1 IATIGFF
8 QATKAFHHRIEG
20 FFPCGFFKLAI
31 AFDEGLFQALATGD
45 KFIGGKL
52 PFDTQQILIGW
63 SLRRLYIDNF
73 AVFDNKVKLTTSA
86 AVRTGGQNFFRLPF
100 AIALMAFGAQ
110 SPRRTNRDTV
120 ATGFTQR
127 LAPIATATWK
137 HLGIKASIGGTDDIP
152 ALPHLTNSSAPPTH
166 DTFFRIVIKKG

>member
-1 IATIGFF
+1 
-8 QATKAFHHRIEG
+8 
-20 FFPCGFFKLAI
+20 
-31 AFDEGLFQALATGD
+31 
-45 KFIGGKL
+45 
-52 PFDTQQILIGW
+52 
-63 SLRRLYIDNF
+63 
-73 AVFDNKVKLTTSA
+73 
-86 AVRTGGQNFFRLPF
+86 
-100 AIALMAFGAQ
+100 MAFGAQ

-166 DTFFRIVIKKG
+166 DTFFRIVIKKGIASIFLIGQLPFTSKTRGPDPVFETVILQATISVSTTSKAIQLMVAE